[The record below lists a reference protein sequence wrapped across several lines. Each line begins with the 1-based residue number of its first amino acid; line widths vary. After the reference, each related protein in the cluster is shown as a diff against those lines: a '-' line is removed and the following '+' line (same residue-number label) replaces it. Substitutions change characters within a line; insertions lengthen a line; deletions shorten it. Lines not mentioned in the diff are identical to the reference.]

1 MAEHSSRRQDS
12 KSAGST
18 RFRRVKS
25 TRNQRRQL
33 RLEPLE
39 NRRLL
44 AVATDLVNLSG
55 RVFDDLTG
63 DGFTAG
69 EQVASASLTLYRND
83 GDQVFEPGAGDVQVS
98 TATTNADGRY
108 TFERI
113 TAGSYFVLQPAQ
125 TAGGK
130 TLQRSVSPLITV
142 TAEQVAG
149 QLIRTIDGFDGQFQ
163 SVIDNDNDGQAVTS
177 TAAAPEA
184 IGGSRDLLVNKTTEI
199 GSLSLVVN
207 DPVSPN
213 LLQVRSD
220 AFGGGRRIVIWDGAG
235 DNAAIVDDN
244 GLGSIDLTSGGT
256 AAGLR
261 LVIGADLPSGAA
273 IVRLYSN
280 DGAAGTTTRVS
291 TATLNIPQFATQPT
305 SVEFLPFTSFSQDSN
320 ATQAADLTNIGAIAF
335 EVVAGANY
343 DALADLIGAIGPN
356 VIPVADFNNFES
368 VDLNLSKTLLTTA
381 INVNA
386 PVTFRLSL
394 LNEGNDPA
402 TNIVVT
408 DVLPAGI
415 TYQSNQPS
423 TGGGTFDNTTG
434 RWTIPTLAAGATATL
449 DLTGLLTS
457 NTPQTNTAQVTAV
470 DQFDTDSTPNNSV
483 AGEDDQATVVV
494 TPAQINLSLDKTVTP
509 ERPNP
514 GEAVMFTL
522 TLTNSGVNDATN
534 IVVQDRLPT
543 GFTFAT
549 NDPSS
554 GSFNLATSQWTV
566 PILTAGQSTTLTLTS
581 NVIRVGSFTNVAE
594 VISVDQFD
602 INSTPGNNVIAEDDQ
617 DEATFQTPIA
627 DLALDKTLVGQVGS
641 IGDNVTFA
649 ITINNAGPD
658 PATNVQVRELLPAGL
673 SLVSAT
679 PTLGDYNTTTGIW
692 QLPNLPVTQIGA
704 TPVTLTVVAEVTAA
718 GIKTNT
724 AEIISSDQSDPD
736 SVPGNGSAGAAGQED
751 DIDSVMLTPVTVDL
765 ELSKT
770 VSVSRPIPGQPF
782 TYNLSVQNTSNDNA
796 TGVIVSDLL
805 PAGLIFQSATASED
819 YSPTTG
825 VWNVGNV
832 AAGATRTIAI
842 SVLLDP
848 ARTNPL
854 GSISNTAQI
863 TASNEFDSD
872 STPGNNLESEDD
884 QMSVSITPAR
894 ADLSLTKTI
903 ADPSVSIGEDL
914 TFTLRVLNEGPD
926 SSGRFVVADPIPAG
940 ATFVSGT
947 TISGVYDPA
956 TQRWTIDDL
965 GVNQAATLTL
975 VLRATTSGAINNVA
989 EIITATLPDPDSTPG
1004 NSIASEDDQAT
1015 ASAQAQQINLSLTKS
1030 VDNSTPRVGETF
1042 RYTITVTNSGPDSA
1056 TNIVVGETLPAQI
1069 TLVDNVPAT
1078 GTFVTST
1085 RRWTIPALA
1094 PQTSTTLQLD
1104 ARINS
1109 IANITAGDPINTG
1122 LVNTAEILS
1131 VDQVDSNSTPGNNNP
1146 AEDDQDSTSVRILIA
1161 DVSVE
1166 KRALTPSPNIGDPAR
1181 FEVIVRNA
1189 GPDAA
1194 TNLVVRDL
1202 LPTGLIYRSDTQSD
1216 AGNAYVPTTGLWTI
1230 PLLASGAST
1239 TLTINA
1245 DVTAS
1250 GSYMNTAEL
1259 IEADQDDPDS
1269 TPGNSRIEEDD
1280 QAQSVIATPI
1290 IDLTLRKT
1298 AAPARPSVGSEVTFT
1313 LEIENTGP
1321 DDATGVVVSD
1331 ELPVGFEFISSNQ
1344 PSLFSPTTGRWA
1356 VGSLPSGQSQ
1366 SLQIRGIMR
1375 ATSTFENR
1383 AQVIEADQFD
1393 RDSTP
1398 NNGFDVDEDD
1408 DARVTI
1414 TPAQADL
1421 SLTKRIDN
1429 ERPNVGDDVTFT
1441 FTVNNTGPDAASDI
1455 QVRDAM
1461 PPGLTNIRA
1470 ATQTGSYN
1478 VNDQIWSIPQLA
1490 VGGTATL
1497 TLTATLDVV
1506 ANNSTIP
1513 LVRTN
1518 YAEIIRSSQFDPDST
1533 PNNGSDDEDDDDSVT
1548 FLPQLIDLA
1557 LTKTID
1563 TERANVGQTVEYTV
1577 RVRNDGP
1584 TDATGV
1590 IVADML
1596 PAGLTFVSATPQSGD
1611 TYSSQTGRW
1620 TISSIPAD
1628 TERTLILRG
1637 RVTPSANNI
1646 DEILSLGIVNIAE
1659 VIAAD
1664 QPDFDSTPANG
1675 VGEDDYATVALAITR
1690 ADLSLTKSV
1699 DIEMPDQNEVVTFLV
1714 NLQNAGPDIATNIIV
1729 QETLPPGL
1737 ADVQV
1742 TPLVGTYNTT
1752 NNRWTI
1758 ESLGVGESAVLQ
1770 VRGRVTSPNIVNNR
1784 AEIMAV
1790 DQFDPN
1796 SVPGNGSL
1804 TEDDLATVQITP
1816 RAVDISVAAVVTPEE
1831 ILIGDTVTL
1840 TVTVR
1845 NGQPISAFAA
1855 VPTALAVD
1863 RPLSDATNVL
1873 VGISIPDGL
1882 TLTGVDPA
1890 GEFDPQT
1897 QIWQVGDLAAGA
1909 SRELILTFQVD
1920 APSQKTFEVEV
1931 LATDQFD
1938 VDSTAGNDVPTEDD
1952 QTSVTI
1958 RPPRTLSKRT
1968 FLAR

>member
-1 MAEHSSRRQDS
+1 
-12 KSAGST
+12 
-18 RFRRVKS
+18 
-25 TRNQRRQL
+25 
-33 RLEPLE
+33 LEPLE

-63 DGFTAG
+63 DGFSVG

-83 GDQVFEPGAGDVQVS
+83 GDQIFEPGAGDVQVS

-108 TFERI
+108 TFERLP
-113 TAGSYFVLQPAQ
+113 AGSYFILQPTQ
-125 TAGGK
+125 TVGGK

-142 TAEQVAG
+142 SAEQVAG

-163 SVIDNDNDGQAVTS
+163 SVVDNDNDGQAVTS

-184 IGGSRDLLVNKTTEI
+184 IGGSRDLLVNKTSDI

-220 AFGGGRRIVIWDGAG
+220 AFGGGRRVVIWDGAG

-261 LVIGADLPSGAA
+261 LVIGADLPSGSA

-280 DGAAGTTTRVS
+280 DGVAGTTTRVS
-291 TATLNIPQFATQPT
+291 TATLNIPQLATQPT
-305 SVEFLPFTSFSQDSN
+305 SVEFLPFTSFSQANS
-320 ATQAADLTNIGAIAF
+320 ATQPADLTNIGAIEF
-335 EVVAGANY
+335 EVIAGANY
-343 DALADLIGAIGPN
+343 DALADLIGTIGPN
-356 VIPVADFNNFES
+356 VIPVADFSNFES
-368 VDLNLSKTLLTTA
+368 VDLNLSKTLVTTT

-386 PVTFRLSL
+386 PVTFRLTL

-423 TGGGTFDNTTG
+423 AGGGTFDNTTG
-434 RWTIPTLAAGATATL
+434 RWIIPTLANGATATL

-457 NTPQTNTAQVTAV
+457 SSPQTNTAQVTSV

-483 AGEDDQATVVV
+483 AGEDDQASVVV

-509 ERPNP
+509 QRPNP
-514 GEAVMFTL
+514 GETVTFKL
-522 TLTNSGVNDATN
+522 TLTNSGVSDATN

-554 GSFNLATSQWTV
+554 GSFNLATSQWTI
-566 PILTAGQSTTLTLTS
+566 PTLGAGQSTTLTLTS
-581 NVIRVGSFTNVAE
+581 NVIRAGSFTNVAE
-594 VISVDQFD
+594 VISADQFD
-602 INSTPGNNVIAEDDQ
+602 VNSTPGNNLIAEDDQ
-617 DEATFQTPIA
+617 DDATFQTPIA
-627 DLALDKTLVGQVGS
+627 DLSLAKTLVGQVGS

-673 SLVSAT
+673 SLISAT

-692 QLPNLPVTQIGA
+692 QLPNLPVTQTGA
-704 TPVTLTVVAEVTAA
+704 TPVTLTVVAEVTTA
-718 GIKTNT
+718 GTKTNT
-724 AEIISSDQSDPD
+724 AEIINSDQSDPD
-736 SVPGNGSAGAAGQED
+736 SVPGNGSAGAAGEED

-765 ELSKT
+765 QLNKT
-770 VSVSRPIPGQPF
+770 VSQSRPIPGQPF

-805 PAGLIFQSATASED
+805 PAGLIFQSATTGEN

-825 VWNVGNV
+825 VWNVGSV
-832 AAGATRTIAI
+832 AAGATRTLAI

-848 ARTNPL
+848 ARANPL
-854 GSISNTAQI
+854 GTISNTAQI
-863 TASNEFDSD
+863 TASNQFDSD

-903 ADPSVSIGEDL
+903 ADPNVSVGEDI

-926 SSGRFVVADPIPAG
+926 SSGQFVVADPIPAG
-940 ATFVSGT
+940 ATLVSGT
-947 TISGVYDPA
+947 TITGVYDPA
-956 TQRWTIDDL
+956 TQRWTVDDL

-975 VLRATTSGAINNVA
+975 VLRAATSGAINNVA
-989 EIITATLPDPDSTPG
+989 EIITAALPDPDSTPG
-1004 NSIASEDDQAT
+1004 NSVASEDDQAT
-1015 ASAQAQQINLSLTKS
+1015 ATAQAQQVNLSLTKS
-1030 VDNSTPRVGETF
+1030 VDNPTPRVGETF
-1042 RYTITVTNSGPDSA
+1042 SYTITVTNSGPDSA

-1069 TLVDNVPAT
+1069 TLVDNVPST

-1085 RRWTIPALA
+1085 RRWTIPTLA
-1094 PQTSTTLQLD
+1094 PQTSTTLRLD

-1131 VDQVDSNSTPGNNNP
+1131 VDQVDPNSTPGNNNP
-1146 AEDDQDSTSVRILIA
+1146 AEDDQDSTSVRVLIA

-1166 KRALTPSPNIGDPAR
+1166 KRSLTPAPNIGEAAR
-1181 FEVIVRNA
+1181 FEIIVRNA
-1189 GPDAA
+1189 GPDSA

-1202 LPTGLIYRSDTQSD
+1202 LPTGLTYRSDTQSD
-1216 AGNAYVPTTGLWTI
+1216 AGNAYVSATGLWTI

-1250 GSYMNTAEL
+1250 GSYTNTAEL
-1259 IEADQDDPDS
+1259 IAVDQDDPDS
-1269 TPGNSRIEEDD
+1269 TPNNNRIEEDD
-1280 QAQSVIATPI
+1280 QAQAVIETPI
-1290 IDLTLRKT
+1290 IDLMLRKT
-1298 AAPARPSVGSEVTFT
+1298 SAPARPSVGSEVTFT

-1344 PSLFSPTTGRWA
+1344 PSVFSPTTGLWE

-1366 SLQIRGIMR
+1366 SLQIRGILR
-1375 ATSTFENR
+1375 ANSPFENR
-1383 AQVIEADQFD
+1383 TQVIAADQFD

-1455 QVRDAM
+1455 QVRDTM

-1478 VNDQIWSIPQLA
+1478 VDDQIWNIPQLA

-1497 TLTATLDVV
+1497 TLTATLDVNS
-1506 ANNSTIP
+1506 NNSTTP

-1533 PNNGSDDEDDDDSVT
+1533 PNNGSDDEDDDASVT

-1563 TERANVGQTVEYTV
+1563 TERANVGETVEFTV

-1590 IVADML
+1590 IVLDSL
-1596 PAGLTFVSATPQSGD
+1596 PAGLTFVSAAPQAGD

-1620 TISSIPAD
+1620 TIPSIPAD

-1646 DEILSLGIVNIAE
+1646 DEILALGIVNVAE

-1664 QPDFDSTPANG
+1664 QPDFDSTPSNG
-1675 VGEDDYATVALAITR
+1675 VGEDDYATAALAITR
-1690 ADLSLTKSV
+1690 ANLSLTKSV
-1699 DIEMPDQNEVVTFLV
+1699 DIETPDENEIVTFLV
-1714 NLQNAGPDIATNIIV
+1714 NLQNAGPDIATNVIV

-1737 ADVQV
+1737 ADVQI
-1742 TPLVGTYNTT
+1742 TPLSGTYNTT
-1752 NNRWTI
+1752 NNRWTV

-1770 VRGRVTSPNIVNNR
+1770 VRGRVTSPNIVSNR

-1804 TEDDLATVQITP
+1804 TEDDLATAQITP

-1845 NGQPISAFAA
+1845 NGQPITAFAL

-1863 RPLSDATNVL
+1863 RVLSDATNVL

-1882 TLTGVDPA
+1882 TLISVDPA
-1890 GEFDPQT
+1890 GEYDPQT
-1897 QIWQVGDLAAGA
+1897 QLWQVGGLAAGA
-1909 SRELILTFQVD
+1909 SRELTLTFQVD
-1920 APSQKTFEVEV
+1920 ALSQKTFEIEV